1 MQMNNNHFMPV
12 NTNIEKILKFAV
24 LNNKHTTLVIKEA
37 AK

>member
-1 MQMNNNHFMPV
+1 MNNNNFMPV

-24 LNNKHTTLVIKEA
+24 LNKKHTTPVIKEA